1 MGILPFTSRILVRE
15 HRHMSLTGNAL
26 LLGRQMMFMTPN
38 EAVGLLKEEGVALR
52 QDAKQESKD
61 LLDRRLSGSIAK
73 RWVSDAGFFS
83 LFSDATF
90 QALDVS
96 DYEGAEIIHD
106 LHKPIPEHLA
116 NSVDL
121 IVDGSVLDNMFDPS
135 MGIRNIARM
144 LKPGGRAILQEHST
158 ALAGSYSAC
167 SQAWYFDFFA
177 INGFAD
183 CKIYTCVFKEDEMFD
198 GPYDLYAAVKPEAAT
213 RAFPDP
219 ASVAKKEYMT
229 VVVAEKGATSTWDRL
244 PIQVEY
250 RPSDNPYF
258 KAFDDFSAS
267 KRPYALPL
275 PATRPGKQDKLAAKG
290 IAKLGTLTGFPGLRF
305 PPPPGPR
312 TFDQWYK
319 WTKEK
324 IYSAMPWLLKFRMSL
339 LRNKS

>member
-1 MGILPFTSRILVRE
+1 MGILPFTSRILLRE
-15 HRHMSLTGNAL
+15 HRHVPFAGNAL
-26 LLGRQMMFMTPN
+26 LLGRQMMFMTPK
-38 EAVGLLKEEGVALR
+38 EAMRLLEEEGVALR
-52 QDAKQESKD
+52 QDATPENKG
-61 LLDRRLSGSIAK
+61 LLDRRLPASIA
-73 RWVSDAGFFS
+73 RHWIGDAGFFS

-183 CKIYTCVFKEDEMFD
+183 CKIYTCVFKHDDMFD
-198 GPYDLYAAVKPEAAT
+198 GPYDLYTAVAPGAAT
-213 RAFPDP
+213 RSFPDS
-219 ASVAKKEYMT
+219 ASVMRKEYLS
-229 VVVAEKGATSTWDRL
+229 VVIAEKAATSTWDRL

-250 RPSDNPYF
+250 RPSDIPYV
-258 KAFDDFSAS
+258 KAFDTFSAS
-267 KRPYALPL
+267 KRPFVMSP
-275 PATRPGKQDKLAAKG
+275 PATWASKKDKLAARG
-290 IAKLGTLTGFPGLRF
+290 IVKLGTLDGFPGLRF

-312 TFDQWYK
+312 TSNEWYK
-319 WTKEK
+319 WAKKK
-324 IYSAMPWLLKFRMSL
+324 IYGAMPWLLKFRLSL